1 MDIYKAA
8 IKVLPMSPIK
18 TFAGLQLNI
27 KKAEREPTITPL
39 LPSIFINGSKRKIDN
54 IEPATIPSKPSIKFV
69 KFITVQDRI
78 IKNIIQI
85 TEIKIL
91 VSGNCKLLKFIIKKD
106 AKIWKENLRKLFKLY
121 LSSISPIIANK
132 KQLKNK

>member
-8 IKVLPMSPIK
+8 IKVLPISPIK

-54 IEPATIPSKPSIKFV
+54 IEPATIPSKPSIKFM
-69 KFITVQDRI
+69 
-78 IKNIIQI
+78 
-85 TEIKIL
+85 
-91 VSGNCKLLKFIIKKD
+91 KFIIAVPIKIKK
-106 AKIWKENLRKLFKLY
+106 AVIKT
-121 LSSISPIIANK
+121 
-132 KQLKNK
+132 LKNKFPELKEYIDKLEL